1 MDDLQNS
8 IFNVLSKHPNLK
20 GREIANKLGLEKQV
34 VNSFLAK
41 NKDKFHINELYQWNN
56 SIQETELLVEFQKG
70 WVDAEVFELSLSGY
84 NNLFESNGKI
94 RFVFTETKLLLD
106 AIMRLL
112 CLSNQLGQR
121 GILICLD
128 FRNCINTF
136 GYLDRLGFFKYLHD
150 SVQVF
155 PEKPKASL
163 AEKYSKNS
171 ENLIEVFPICPR
183 DIDNGDVLR
192 ISGVFKNSFSEHE
205 IQVLLPKLQMFV
217 ASLIDN
223 VRQHGQSELV
233 GYSALQIYN
242 LIGQNQKKI
251 VLVIADNGAGLIST
265 LRQALTYDRY
275 RDLALLFGR
284 NSIENNKTLLA
295 HVLNNGGITQK
306 EDGSRG
312 GLGLNEA
319 HLAIAKISKQETV
332 NQLELKNIDVNV
344 SIRLDDCLYNFP
356 YKHNQLKNCDLVH
369 RGQYTKIYGTQV
381 ILTILLTK

>member
-20 GREIANKLGLEKQV
+20 GREIAKKLGLEKQV

-41 NKDKFHINELYQWNN
+41 NKNKFHIDELHQWNN
-56 SIQETELLVEFQKG
+56 IIQETELVVEFQKG
-70 WVDAEVFELSLSGY
+70 WVDAEVFELNLSGY
-84 NNLFESNGKI
+84 NNLFESNEKI

-136 GYLDRLGFFKYLHD
+136 GYLDRLGFFKHLHD

-205 IQVLLPKLQMFV
+205 IQVLLPKLQIFV

-223 VRQHGQSELV
+223 VRQHGQ
-233 GYSALQIYN
+233 
-242 LIGQNQKKI
+242 IG
-251 VLVIADNGAGLIST
+251 
-265 LRQALTYDRY
+265 R
-275 RDLALLFGR
+275 
-284 NSIENNKTLLA
+284 A
-295 HVLNNGGITQK
+295 HV
-306 EDGSRG
+306 
-312 GLGLNEA
+312 
-319 HLAIAKISKQETV
+319 
-332 NQLELKNIDVNV
+332 
-344 SIRLDDCLYNFP
+344 
-356 YKHNQLKNCDLVH
+356 
-369 RGQYTKIYGTQV
+369 
-381 ILTILLTK
+381 